1 MTAEVIRVA
10 LADDHALMR
19 EGLRQILTAQHDI
32 SVVGEA
38 GDSGGALAVV
48 AAEQPD
54 VVLLDVEM
62 PGEDVT
68 VTVRRM
74 KTASPRTKVIILSMY
89 DRQHLVQSLLALGI
103 KGYLLKSVAG
113 EQVVAAIRSAVAPD
127 GNIVLSISAQGLSAA
142 ADFDSV
148 LTDRERAILQLAA
161 SALSNVQIAARLSL
175 TEATVKRHL
184 HNIFTKLDAVSRIDA
199 VNKAVARS
207 LILPSGPDDDAVHN
221 RRSGNSASSR

>member
-1 MTAEVIRVA
+1 MTAEAIRVA

-19 EGLRQILTAQHDI
+19 EGLRQILMAQHDI

-38 GDSGGALAVV
+38 GDSSGALAVV
-48 AAEQPD
+48 AAEKPD

-74 KTASPRTKVIILSMY
+74 KAASPRTKVIILSMY

-103 KGYLLKSVAG
+103 KGYLLKSVTG
-113 EQVVAAIRSAVAPD
+113 EQVVAAIRNATAQD
-127 GNIVLSISAQGLSAA
+127 GNVVLSISAQSLSAA
-142 ADFDSV
+142 ADYDSV
-148 LTDRERAILQLAA
+148 LTDRERAVLQLAA
-161 SALSNVQIAARLSL
+161 SAMSNVQIASRLSL

-207 LILPSGPDDDAVHN
+207 LILPPLPDGDA
-221 RRSGNSASSR
+221 GG

>member
-1 MTAEVIRVA
+1 MTAEAIRVA

-19 EGLRQILTAQHDI
+19 EGLRQILMAQHDI
-32 SVVGEA
+32 SVVGEV
-38 GDSGGALAVV
+38 GDSSGALAVV
-48 AAEQPD
+48 AAEKPD

-74 KTASPRTKVIILSMY
+74 KAASPRTKVIILSMY

-103 KGYLLKSVAG
+103 KGYLLKSVTG
-113 EQVVAAIRSAVAPD
+113 EQVVAAIRNATAQD
-127 GNIVLSISAQGLSAA
+127 GNVVLSISAQSLSAA
-142 ADFDSV
+142 ADYDSV
-148 LTDRERAILQLAA
+148 LTDRERAVLQLAA
-161 SALSNVQIAARLSL
+161 SAMSNIQIASRLSL

-207 LILPSGPDDDAVHN
+207 LILPPLPDGDA
-221 RRSGNSASSR
+221 GG

>member
-1 MTAEVIRVA
+1 MTAEAIRIA

-19 EGLRQILTAQHDI
+19 EGLRQILMAQHDI

-38 GDSGGALAVV
+38 GDSSGALAVV
-48 AAEQPD
+48 AAEKPD

-74 KTASPRTKVIILSMY
+74 KAASPRTKVIILSMY

-103 KGYLLKSVAG
+103 KGYLLKSVTG
-113 EQVVAAIRSAVAPD
+113 EQVVAAIRNATAQD
-127 GNIVLSISAQGLSAA
+127 GNVVLSISAQSLSAA
-142 ADFDSV
+142 ADYDSV
-148 LTDRERAILQLAA
+148 LTDRERAVLQLAA
-161 SALSNVQIAARLSL
+161 SAMSNVQIASRLSL

-207 LILPSGPDDDAVHN
+207 LILPPLPDGDA
-221 RRSGNSASSR
+221 GG

>member
-19 EGLRQILTAQHDI
+19 EGLRQILTAQPDI

-38 GDSGGALAVV
+38 GDSSGALAMV
-48 AAEQPD
+48 AAEKPD

-74 KTASPRTKVIILSMY
+74 KAASPRTMVIILSMY
-89 DRQHLVQSLLALGI
+89 DRQHLVHSLLALGI

-113 EQVVAAIRSAVAPD
+113 EQVVAAIRSATARD
-127 GNIVLSISAQGLSAA
+127 GNIVLSVSAQSLSAET
-142 ADFDSV
+142 DFDSV
-148 LTDRERAILQLAA
+148 LTDRERAVLQLAA
-161 SALSNVQIAARLSL
+161 SAMSNVQIASRLAL

-184 HNIFTKLDAVSRIDA
+184 HNVFTKLDAVSRIDA
-199 VNKAVARS
+199 VNKAVAQS
-207 LILPSGPDDDAVHN
+207 LILPPVPEGDVDA
-221 RRSGNSASSR
+221 

>member
-10 LADDHALMR
+10 LADDHTLMR

-113 EQVVAAIRSAVAPD
+113 EQVVAAIRSAAAPD
-127 GNIVLSISAQGLSAA
+127 GNIVLSISAQSLSAA

-161 SALSNVQIAARLSL
+161 SALSNVQIAGRLSL

-207 LILPSGPDDDAVHN
+207 LILPPGPDDDVVV
-221 RRSGNSASSR
+221 

>member
-1 MTAEVIRVA
+1 MTAEAIRIA

-19 EGLRQILTAQHDI
+19 EGLRQILMAQHDI

-38 GDSGGALAVV
+38 GDSSGALAVV
-48 AAEQPD
+48 AAEKPD

-74 KTASPRTKVIILSMY
+74 KAASPRTKVIILSMY

-103 KGYLLKSVAG
+103 KGYLLKSVTG
-113 EQVVAAIRSAVAPD
+113 EQVVAAIRNATAQD
-127 GNIVLSISAQGLSAA
+127 GNVMLSISAQSLSAA
-142 ADFDSV
+142 ADYDSV
-148 LTDRERAILQLAA
+148 LTDRERAVLQLAA
-161 SALSNVQIAARLSL
+161 SAMSNVQIASRLSL

-207 LILPSGPDDDAVHN
+207 LILPPLPDGDA
-221 RRSGNSASSR
+221 GG

>member
-1 MTAEVIRVA
+1 MTAEGIRVA

-19 EGLRQILTAQHDI
+19 EGLRQILMAQHDI

-38 GDSGGALAVV
+38 GDSSGALAVV
-48 AAEQPD
+48 AAEKPD

-74 KTASPRTKVIILSMY
+74 KAASPRTKVIILSMY

-103 KGYLLKSVAG
+103 KGYLLKSVTG
-113 EQVVAAIRSAVAPD
+113 EQVVAAIRNATAQD
-127 GNIVLSISAQGLSAA
+127 GNVVLSISAQSLSAA
-142 ADFDSV
+142 ADYDSV
-148 LTDRERAILQLAA
+148 LTDRERAVLQLAA
-161 SALSNVQIAARLSL
+161 SAMSNVQIASRLSL

-207 LILPSGPDDDAVHN
+207 LILPPLPDGDT
-221 RRSGNSASSR
+221 GG

>member
-1 MTAEVIRVA
+1 MTAEAIRVA

-19 EGLRQILTAQHDI
+19 EGLRQILMAQHDI

-38 GDSGGALAVV
+38 GDSSGALAVV
-48 AAEQPD
+48 AAEKPD

-74 KTASPRTKVIILSMY
+74 KAASPRTKVVILSMY

-103 KGYLLKSVAG
+103 KGYLLKSVTG
-113 EQVVAAIRSAVAPD
+113 EQVVAAIRNATAQD
-127 GNIVLSISAQGLSAA
+127 GNVVLSISAQSLSAA
-142 ADFDSV
+142 ADYDSV
-148 LTDRERAILQLAA
+148 LTDRERAVLQLAA
-161 SALSNVQIAARLSL
+161 SAMSNVQIASRLSL

-207 LILPSGPDDDAVHN
+207 LILPPLPDGDA
-221 RRSGNSASSR
+221 GG